1 MSKICSSCNAENVDE
16 ANFCRK
22 CGSQDFKNNEPNTEQ
37 VKATKSNQIIDNSNS
52 SSNLLKTI
60 VIVIVIVLVL
70 IILVGAITASLMLTT
85 DSQKKVMLSPKN
97 NVKSITSY
105 SSKKLSEI
113 RILYPLDTFIIKLKS
128 DAGRRYLKVTM
139 SLEVNGEE
147 LSLEL
152 DAKSAVLRDRIIRI
166 LTSKT
171 LEEISSKKGK
181 VKVTNQIMDT
191 LNSMIVGGSIEGIYI
206 TEFVIQ

>member
-1 MSKICSSCNAENVDE
+1 MAEEENKEEE
-16 ANFCRK
+16 AK
-22 CGSQDFKNNEPNTEQ
+22 PEK
-37 VKATKSNQIIDNSNS
+37 K
-52 SSNLLKTI
+52 SSNMLMIIII
-60 VIVIVIVLVL
+60 VVLVL
-70 IILVGAITASLMLTT
+70 IIVIGAVVGVLLMGGDEEDVTAAPQAKEQPA
-85 DSQKKVMLSPKN
+85 QKTKRSSSSSSNYGSSRQLSDIG
-97 NVKSITSY
+97 V
-105 SSKKLSEI
+105 
-113 RILYPLDTFIIKLKS
+113 LYPLDTFTVNLKS

-139 SLEVNGEE
+139 SLELEGEE

-181 VKVTNQIMDT
+181 AKVETQIMDT
-191 LNSMIVGGSIEGIYI
+191 LNSMISDGKIKGIYF

>member
-1 MSKICSSCNAENVDE
+1 MAEEETTEEESAPKEKKSGNMLMIIIIVVLFLIIIIGGVVAFLLMGDDE
-16 ANFCRK
+16 
-22 CGSQDFKNNEPNTEQ
+22 EPMPS
-37 VKATKSNQIIDNSNS
+37 SNQKQERSAPKKNTLS
-52 SSNLLKTI
+52 SSSAKYNDTR
-60 VIVIVIVLVL
+60 
-70 IILVGAITASLMLTT
+70 
-85 DSQKKVMLSPKN
+85 Q
-97 NVKSITSY
+97 
-105 SSKKLSEI
+105 LSEI
-113 RILYPLDTFIIKLKS
+113 GILYPLDTFTVNLKS

-139 SLEVNGEE
+139 SLELEGEE

-181 VKVTNQIMDT
+181 KKVSQQIMDT
-191 LNSMIVGGSIEGIYI
+191 LNAMISDGIIKGIYF